1 MALADITPK
10 LTVVADMTQS
20 TPRFTFQDKTD
31 YTSESVTV
39 GNVKGLLSITVNG
52 TSIHQNTDWANPDID
67 GSSSGQTNTDLTR
80 FRTEGNYIS
89 VPLTS
94 SEFTNGSY
102 KFVYTVSDDGGT
114 TTVESEITLDLTYSK
129 VTGEITRTLNL
140 NPFNVYL
147 TGEDTTDYDVDSV
160 TPTVTR
166 TLDLYF
172 PQGSG
177 ATNLSTS
184 SATLTTT
191 NVYTGVQTF
200 DMTSD
205 LSYDFS
211 SKTLSGTTNDYASGN
226 FVFTLLDEIRVIS
239 TQVVEDKDGVCS
251 VYCCVKDL
259 NSRVEAA
266 KGNPTKHN
274 QLVQKSSLVGM
285 KLGLLWSAYD
295 CNDTDSTVINAIINQ
310 IKDICDCTGDCGC
323 SEDGV
328 PTLITSISN
337 GLTPLNNFIV
347 YESTNGQDSLT
358 VPQLIGKTYTSASGA
373 GAGTNLGTPIRRDF
387 LVYADQTLRN
397 IQFTSSTGLIE
408 FVNFGTGNAVQL
420 GDGEPIE
427 IHILR

>member
-31 YTSESVTV
+31 YTAESVTFA
-39 GNVKGLLSITVNG
+39 NVKGLLSITVNG
-52 TSIHQNTDWANPDID
+52 TSIQNNTDWNNPDMD

-102 KFVYTVSDDGGT
+102 KIVYTVSDDGGT
-114 TTVESEITLDLTYSK
+114 TTVESEITLDLTYAK
-129 VTGEITRTLNL
+129 PTGKITRTLNL

-147 TGEDTTDYDVDSV
+147 TGEDTTDYEVDSV
-160 TPTVTR
+160 TPTITR
-166 TLDLYF
+166 DFNLYF

-177 ATNLSTS
+177 ATALNTT
-184 SATLTTT
+184 SATITTT

-200 DMTSD
+200 DLTSD
-205 LSYDFS
+205 VSYNFS
-211 SKTLSGTTNDYASGN
+211 TKTLSGATNDYATGN
-226 FVFTLLDEIRVIS
+226 FVFTLLDEFRVIS
-239 TQVVEDKDGVCS
+239 TQLVEDQDGICS
-251 VYCCVKDL
+251 VYCCVKEL

-266 KGNPTKHN
+266 KGNPTKYN
-274 QLVQKSSLVGM
+274 QLSQKSALVGM
-285 KLGLLWSAYD
+285 KMGLLRSAYD

-323 SEDGV
+323 SDTSV
-328 PTLITSISN
+328 PQLITSITN
-337 GLTPLNNFIV
+337 GLSPVNNFIV
-347 YESTNGQDSLT
+347 YEGTNGQDSLT
-358 VPQLIGKTYTSASGA
+358 VTQLIGKTYTSASGA
-373 GAGTNLGTPIRRDF
+373 GAGTNLGAPIRRDF
-387 LVYADQTLRN
+387 LVYVDQTLYN

-408 FVNFGTGNAVQL
+408 FIDFGTGNAVQL
-420 GDGEPIE
+420 NGGEPIE